1 VEAAYDVLLMAS
13 LSKRR
18 QGAGVPDSVRFADA
32 KAAAP
37 RAPQLP
43 PQLGDMG
50 REAAASAK
58 AMMPAVG
65 AAPDTRT
72 LQLQGG
78 TFAAAALWALAIGAT
93 HTLVR
98 CGCRVARMPA
108 ATLITRACSQ
118 GAPDAAPGAPLALG
132 VGASVYFLRQK
143 GLPLPRAAG
152 LAALGLLAGTVVG
165 TAAQGAF
172 PVPRVGD
179 RGVPWRGDDAFVP
192 LRG

>member
-1 VEAAYDVLLMAS
+1 MEAAYDVLLMAS

-98 CGCRVARMPA
+98 LRLCSRGRVARTQPDRA
-108 ATLITRACSQ
+108 RGRRARLTR
-118 GAPDAAPGAPLALG
+118 
-132 VGASVYFLRQK
+132 R
-143 GLPLPRAAG
+143 RAH
-152 LAALGLLAGTVVG
+152 
-165 TAAQGAF
+165 
-172 PVPRVGD
+172 R
-179 RGVPWRGDDAFVP
+179 
-192 LRG
+192 